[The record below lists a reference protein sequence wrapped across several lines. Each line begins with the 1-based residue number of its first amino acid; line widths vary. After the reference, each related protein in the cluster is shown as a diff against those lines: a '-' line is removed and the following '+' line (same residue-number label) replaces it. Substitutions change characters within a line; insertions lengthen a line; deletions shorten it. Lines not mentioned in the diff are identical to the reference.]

1 MSTPIEQFKGLFI
14 GSYDL
19 DDDLIE
25 AVRRTRMV
33 QGRVY
38 RPNAASIVLGRGS
51 NPELELNLEAIRNDG
66 VAVSR
71 RKGGGCSVVLDPGNL
86 IISQVLPVAGIKD
99 NRKFFDRITE
109 RIIAAL
115 KQAGLPHVY
124 RAGIS
129 DLAID
134 DRKIGGAAIYRTN
147 DILYYSATLLLE
159 ADLMLLDRYLN
170 HPPREPD
177 YRKGRPHLDFVMNVG
192 ERWNWRLWGQLFTEL
207 IESDYRSLGFHIPAG
222 SKDRF

>member
-1 MSTPIEQFKGLFI
+1 MSTAIEQSHGLFI
-14 GSYDL
+14 GAYDL

-38 RPNAASIVLGRGS
+38 RPNTASIVLGRGS
-51 NPELELNLEAIRNDG
+51 KPELELNLESIIEDG

-86 IISQVLPVAGIKD
+86 IISQVLPAAGIKD
-99 NRKFFDRITE
+99 NRKFFDRITQQ
-109 RIIAAL
+109 IIAAL
-115 KQAGLPHVY
+115 KQAGLPQVHQ
-124 RAGIS
+124 AGIS

-159 ADLMLLDRYLN
+159 ADLKLLDRYLK

-192 ERWNWRLWGQLFTEL
+192 ERWNWRLWGQRFTEL
-207 IESDYRSLGFHIPAG
+207 MESDPEPLATF
-222 SKDRF
+222 D